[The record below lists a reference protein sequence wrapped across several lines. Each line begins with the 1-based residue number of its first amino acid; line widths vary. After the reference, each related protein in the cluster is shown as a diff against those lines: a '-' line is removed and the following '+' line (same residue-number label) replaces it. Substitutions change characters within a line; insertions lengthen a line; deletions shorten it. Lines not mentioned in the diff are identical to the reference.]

1 MVQRYT
7 EIRRVT
13 GQHAGIPINL
23 LLQIR
28 NDNPPV
34 PYPCLSWRTLYP
46 SGKSNRRFYRTK
58 DGCWTIPVSVALS
71 MLEEAEE
78 AGMLDEQHDDP
89 QVRHGGTANEIIDS
103 RTLGDDGRR
112 NEFDRIAGED
122 GEPDWGPKPLFI
134 IVQMPDIAQVPDKAW
149 RKIMIVDTKR
159 EFCTFR
165 STTTDDSY
173 KPVVLLPQTHWRMDN
188 AMQDASAAIMRKFLS
203 VLREL

>member
-1 MVQRYT
+1 MARPYT

-13 GQHAGIPINL
+13 RQHAGLPINL
-23 LLQIR
+23 LLQTR
-28 NDNPPV
+28 NNNPPV

-46 SGKSNRRFYRTK
+46 RGKSNNRQYYRV
-58 DGCWTIPVSVALS
+58 GGEYWTIPVSVALS
-71 MLEEAEE
+71 VLEDAEE

-89 QVRHGGTANEIIDS
+89 QVRHGGTANEMIDS
-103 RTLGDDGRR
+103 RMLSDDERR
-112 NEFDRIAGED
+112 NEFDGIVGED

-134 IVQMPDIAQVPDKAW
+134 IAQMPDRTW
-149 RKIMIVDTKR
+149 RKIMIVDTEG

-188 AMQDASAAIMRKFLS
+188 AMQDASAAIMRNFLS